1 MTKREETVGPRVG
14 APQCDELK
22 VIDLRGAARLQQALL
37 ETAYKA
43 QPVSSTRQVLIA
55 YGVDGIAKK
64 YGTPD
69 VNRFHDSE
77 KAQHHNERLVQSEA
91 AIKKIRLSVLKALQ
105 HQSNAGF
112 VSLRDVSSVIDDL
125 LRKQ

>member
-1 MTKREETVGPRVG
+1 MTKREETAGPRG
-14 APQCDELK
+14 RASECDESK
-22 VIDLRGAARLQQALL
+22 VIDLRGAARLQQSLL

-43 QPVSSTRQVLIA
+43 QPVSSTRQILRA
-55 YGVDGIAKK
+55 YGVDGIAQKH
-64 YGTPD
+64 GTPD
-69 VNRFHDSE
+69 IKRFHDTE
-77 KAQHHNERLVQSEA
+77 KAQHHNERFLQSEA

-105 HQSNAGF
+105 NQSNAGF